1 MQQPSLQPK
10 HRLTAC
16 GHSHEL
22 CFNQSALRAQSD
34 AGVTAWK
41 HHPKLH
47 SKNCSSAW
55 NQATERTTYSPPI
68 SGLKTNISVT
78 EPWTLQNMSK
88 HCQLLKTEIHSDTT
102 AECHTYDPKCLCYT
116 SEKKE
121 KKKNEKK
128 KWVYGFFIT
137 LGKHLCALSEID
149 IPSAPPSY
157 RKTRKIHLRF
167 GTSSIIYLTEALNW
181 KGAVIAHQGYRKQE
195 LLAEGFQ
202 SKKPILSPTQN
213 GHFDFSVLQT
223 TFNQKGSFPSN
234 VTHYSLSKT
243 QKWEEFCIGK

>member
-1 MQQPSLQPK
+1 MNS
-10 HRLTAC
+10 
-16 GHSHEL
+16 
-22 CFNQSALRAQSD
+22 
-34 AGVTAWK
+34 
-41 HHPKLH
+41 
-47 SKNCSSAW
+47 
-55 NQATERTTYSPPI
+55 
-68 SGLKTNISVT
+68 
-78 EPWTLQNMSK
+78 SK
-88 HCQLLKTEIHSDTT
+88 HVKTLPIVEDRDPLRHHSRMSHLRPQMPLLHLRK
-102 AECHTYDPKCLCYT
+102 KR
-116 SEKKE
+116 KE
-121 KKKNEKK
+121 KKWKK

-157 RKTRKIHLRF
+157 GKTRKIHLRF

-223 TFNQKGSFPSN
+223 TFNQKGSLPSN